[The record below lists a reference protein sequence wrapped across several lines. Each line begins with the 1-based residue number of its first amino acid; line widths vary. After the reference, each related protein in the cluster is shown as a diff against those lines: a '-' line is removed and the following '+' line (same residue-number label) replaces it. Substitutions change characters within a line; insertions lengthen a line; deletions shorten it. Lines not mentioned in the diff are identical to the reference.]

1 MESYCNMNFQNYPMD
16 TQAGYKVNRGEIIRP
31 VHNFIYPQDCEL
43 IIESWGYTSDRLSF
57 HWDELLSDVKNG
69 ILNQQFVELIYKK
82 SSTTEYSTGEGTV
95 GVGVRDCSR
104 SGP

>member
-1 MESYCNMNFQNYPMD
+1 M
-16 TQAGYKVNRGEIIRP
+16 
-31 VHNFIYPQDCEL
+31 

-82 SSTTEYSTGEGTV
+82 SSTTEYSTGEDISWGW
-95 GVGVRDCSR
+95 GAIIRDAYKFLFQDHF
-104 SGP
+104 PV